1 MPAVF
6 DVAVLSLI
14 SALTWGIAD
23 FTGGFISK
31 RANVYGV
38 VILTHFSSLIL
49 IIIGILTTNEA
60 IPSESDLLWG
70 MGAGIALMIGMLSLY
85 RALSTGQMGIVAPI
99 AGVLTASIPVAFS
112 AIIDKFPPV
121 IRFIGFAIALI
132 GIWQV
137 SHSNTT
143 HTQPKG
149 LGYAFLSGCGYAGF
163 FIMIAQV
170 NDNVI
175 FYPLLMARLSS
186 IVLLSGFILFNRIK
200 WIPPHNIIPIIA
212 LISGFNMLGNIT
224 FIQATQAGEL
234 AIASVLGSLYPV
246 VTILLALVILKET
259 LSTTQLIG
267 IVLTLIAIVLIVI

>member
-14 SALTWGIAD
+14 SALTWGVAD
-23 FTGGFISK
+23 FTGGLISK

-38 VILTHFSSLIL
+38 VILAHFASLIL
-49 IIIGILTTNEA
+49 IVVGILTTNEA
-60 IPSESDLLWG
+60 IPSEADLLWG
-70 MGAGIALMIGMLSLY
+70 MGAGVALMIGMLSLY

-99 AGVLTASIPVAFS
+99 AGVLTASIPVVFS
-112 AIIDKFPPV
+112 ALTEELPSLV
-121 IRFIGFAIALI
+121 RLIGFATALI

-137 SHSNTT
+137 SRSNTISN
-143 HTQPKG
+143 QPKG
-149 LGYAFLSGCGYAGF
+149 LGYAFLSGLGYAGF

-186 IVLLSGFILFNRIK
+186 IVLLGGFILFNGVK
-200 WIPPHNIIPIIA
+200 WMPPRNIIPIIA
-212 LISGFNMLGNIT
+212 LISGFNMIGNIT
-224 FIQATQAGEL
+224 FIRATQAGQL

-246 VTILLALVILKET
+246 FTILLAMIILKET
-259 LSTTQLIG
+259 MSIRQLIG
-267 IVLTLIAIVLIVI
+267 IALTLIAIVLIVI